1 MADID
6 VIALIFESFGLVR
19 ARYRDVAFPL
29 MVLLLLSSAGNFG
42 GSSLSDL
49 ASQGGAA
56 SGDYAASPLA
66 SALSDSG
73 GPWAGATGI
82 ALPLIALLVAFAFAI
97 TTASLSAWF
106 YACEHFYAIL
116 RRKKAQGTWE
126 QRMAR
131 HVPRAIV
138 LALFE
143 FFLFGAFAA
152 AIIAC
157 FAAALS
163 AGLPAAI
170 ALFAATMLLAMLA
183 ALFIIPAWAYYAMDS
198 LPFFTS
204 IDRSITLVRG
214 NMAHFLIYAAIFFL
228 LNLGVAAASVYAC
241 CLSFLI
247 VPLFAV
253 FFGLT
258 ARVTLLKMKLSI
270 EKQRATGG

>member
-6 VIALIFESFGLVR
+6 VIALIFESFALVR
-19 ARYRDVAFPL
+19 ARYKDVAFPL

-42 GSSLSDL
+42 GTSLSDL
-49 ASQGGAA
+49 AGHDEAA
-56 SGDYAASPLA
+56 SDDYGASPIA

-73 GPWAGATGI
+73 EIWAGI
-82 ALPLIALLVAFAFAI
+82 AGLGLALLALLVAFAFAI
-97 TTASLSAWF
+97 TMASLSIWF
-106 YACEHFYAIL
+106 YTCEHFYAIL
-116 RRKKAQGTWE
+116 RRKKAQGAWE

-131 HVPRAIV
+131 HVPRAFV
-138 LALFE
+138 MALFE

-157 FAAALS
+157 FAAAPS
-163 AGLPAAI
+163 AGIAATL
-170 ALFAATMLLAMLA
+170 ALFAATFLIAVFA

-214 NMAHFLIYAAIFFL
+214 NLWHFIIYAAIFFL
-228 LNLGVAAASVYAC
+228 LNLGVAAASIYAC
-241 CLSFLI
+241 CLSFII

-258 ARVTLLKMKLSI
+258 SKVTLLKMKLAI
-270 EKQRATGG
+270 EKERAAG